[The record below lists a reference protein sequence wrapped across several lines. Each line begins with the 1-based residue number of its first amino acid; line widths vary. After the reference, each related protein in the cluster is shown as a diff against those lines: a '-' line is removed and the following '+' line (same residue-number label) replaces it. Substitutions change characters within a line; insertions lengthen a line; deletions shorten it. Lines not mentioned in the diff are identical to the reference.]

1 MKDEILEELWK
12 AKDDISK
19 ESNYDIRKLFNKL
32 KDTQASSNRKV
43 INLSKTREQCVAE
56 QSITYDKS

>member
-19 ESNYDIRKLFNKL
+19 ECNYDIRKLFNKL

-43 INLSKTREQCVAE
+43 INLSKTREQYVAE

>member
-19 ESNYDIRKLFNKL
+19 ECNYDIRKLFNKL